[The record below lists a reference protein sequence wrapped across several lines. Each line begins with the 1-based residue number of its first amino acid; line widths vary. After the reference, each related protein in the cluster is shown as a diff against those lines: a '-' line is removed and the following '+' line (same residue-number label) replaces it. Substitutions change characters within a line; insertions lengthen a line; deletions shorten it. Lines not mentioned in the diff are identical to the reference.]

1 MANPPVPGASVAGAP
16 AAPDVAV
23 STMRRVWIRFLPLL
37 VVAFLITYLDRVNV
51 GFAALTA
58 NHDLG
63 MSPQQFAF
71 GASIF
76 FLGYFICEIPSNL
89 ALERFGARWWLGRIL
104 VTIGLIS
111 AAMAAVKS
119 VDAFYVVRFL
129 LGMAEAGLFPGVI
142 YFMTRWFP
150 RRDRA
155 NAMSIFMLAI
165 PLSSFIGAPISGALL
180 GLDGVGGLHGWQW
193 LYLLEGT
200 PAVLLGV
207 LCMIWLT
214 DTPEKANWL
223 APAEREWLV
232 ATMQAEHDGTPRHKH
247 ESRWRL
253 LLNPMLLAYAAIF
266 FGVTAGTYG
275 LSIWLPLIVK
285 TPGLSNLQTGLLVA
299 IPFGF
304 GCIATIYWGR
314 RSDRMQERVWHTA
327 LPAFMSAI
335 GLGAC
340 LLLHS
345 TPLQIASLS
354 LASLGLYGVKGPFWA
369 LVTEQMASAD
379 AAPGIAV
386 ITSLAGLAGFVGP
399 YAIGWIR
406 TATGSFELGL
416 AFLAFLCLVSGVLT
430 LVVTR
435 RPRSA

>member
-1 MANPPVPGASVAGAP
+1 MHTPPVAATGHAS
-16 AAPDVAV
+16 AASEADVAAAA
-23 STMRRVWIRFLPLL
+23 MRRVWKRFLPLL

-76 FLGYFICEIPSNL
+76 FLGYFVCEIPSNL
-89 ALERFGARWWLGRIL
+89 ALEKFGARLWLGRIL

-111 AAMAAVKS
+111 AGMAAVTT
-119 VDAFYVVRFL
+119 VNAFYVVRLL

-150 RRDRA
+150 RRERA
-155 NAMSIFMLAI
+155 NAMAIFMLAI
-165 PLSSFIGAPISGALL
+165 PLSSFIGAPISGLL
-180 GLDGVGGLHGWQW
+180 LELDGAGGLRGWQW
-193 LYLLEGT
+193 LYILEGV

-214 DTPEKANWL
+214 DSPDKAAWLTPAQ
-223 APAEREWLV
+223 REWLV
-232 ATMQAEHDGTPRHKH
+232 ATMNAEHAATPRRSHG
-247 ESRWRL
+247 SRWRL
-253 LLNPMLLAYAAIF
+253 ALNPTLLIYAAIF

-275 LSIWLPLIVK
+275 LSIWLPLMLK
-285 TPGLSNLQTGLLVA
+285 RPGLSNVQTGLLVA

-304 GCIATIYWGR
+304 GCIATIFWGR
-314 RSDRMQERVWHTA
+314 NSDRMQERVWHTA

-340 LLLHS
+340 LVLHS
-345 TPLQIASLS
+345 TALQIAALS

-369 LVTEQMASAD
+369 LVTEQLANTD

-386 ITSLAGLAGFVGP
+386 ITSLAGLAGFAGP
-399 YAIGWIR
+399 YAIGYIR
-406 TATGSFELGL
+406 GTTGSFELGL
-416 AFLAFLCLVSGVLT
+416 TFLALLCVVSGVLT
-430 LVVTR
+430 LGVAR
-435 RPRSA
+435 RPGRA